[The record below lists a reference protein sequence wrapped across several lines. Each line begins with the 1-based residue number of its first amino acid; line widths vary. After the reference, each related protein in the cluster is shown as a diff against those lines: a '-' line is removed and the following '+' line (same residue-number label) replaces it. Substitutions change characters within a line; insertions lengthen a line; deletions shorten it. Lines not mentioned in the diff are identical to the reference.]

1 MHPRSPVL
9 PRDVSTR
16 QDPRRVPTLFS
27 MPSALAIAAHPDD
40 IEFVMA
46 GTLLLLRDA
55 GWEIHCCNLSTGNMG
70 STVMTAAQTARTRR
84 GEAQAAAKLMGAHWH
99 PPCADDLG
107 IFYTEE
113 NIRRVCAV
121 VRAAK
126 PRVVLTHALADYME
140 DHMIAARLAVTAT
153 FARGV
158 PNYRS
163 LPSRKPCLD
172 PCVVYHAMPHG
183 QRTPTRVRVF
193 PESFVDTAS
202 VHTRKR
208 AALACHASQKEWL
221 DRTQGMDSYLR
232 TMDGFSLA
240 LGKQSRRFKHAEGW
254 VRHLH
259 YGFSDEADDPLR
271 DALAKKHRIN
281 SAFVRAAER
290 GDA

>member
-1 MHPRSPVL
+1 MG
-9 PRDVSTR
+9 
-16 QDPRRVPTLFS
+16 TLFS
-27 MPSALAIAAHPDD
+27 LHAMPSALAIAAHPDD

-84 GEAQAAAKLMGAHWH
+84 AEAQAAAKLMGAKWYA
-99 PPCADDLG
+99 PICDDMG

-126 PRVVLTHALADYME
+126 PSVVLTHALQDYME
-140 DHMIAARLAVTAT
+140 DHMITARLAVTAT

-163 LPSRKPCLD
+163 LPQRAPLLD
-172 PCVVYHAMPHG
+172 PCVIYHAMPHG
-183 QRTPTRVRVF
+183 QRTPTRRRVS
-193 PESFVDTAS
+193 PEAFVDTTP
-202 VHTRKR
+202 VHARKR

-221 DRTQGMDSYLR
+221 DATQGMDSYLR
-232 TMDGFSLA
+232 TMDEFSRT
-240 LGKQSRRFKHAEGW
+240 LGRQSQRFQYAEGW

-271 DALAKKHRIN
+271 EMLGTRQRVN
-281 SAFVRAAER
+281 PAFVRANER